1 MQYLAESW
9 HKFALVA
16 VLAASWSIYWSVTQS
31 QSQEARTEASMR
43 QMRDGPQGAK
53 AREEL
58 AARSHRDANLHIA
71 GWAGVALVSFFVFLA
86 DILKAAR
93 ALAGGEGQE
102 RKAGLAALALAAA
115 CGAGGCGYRP
125 FEPVKLETIK
135 SNEEAFLIP
144 LGADGKKQE
153 ASDSK
158 EYLKSNLVYGKQVQI
173 PQQWRPKGYETWGAN
188 GEWLDAAVLIR
199 VDTSP
204 VTREWTADPAS
215 GTSKKNEAVW
225 VMTSDQ
231 VEFSTGWTI
240 TARIEGREDAVRF
253 LHNYPNGSL
262 AAVLDSEVRS
272 KLQAEFGLAVTD
284 LPMEKLRLA
293 ATPVITKV
301 VKNVTDFFKPRGI
314 TITNLGISGGFVYK
328 DPAIIAMM
336 VRVFTA
342 EQEQAIAKAATAAQS
357 ERNKA
362 NLSKAQ
368 GDADAILKTKKAEAD
383 GIKMVAEARAHEL
396 EKAKQD
402 VAAYMAI
409 KQLELQ
415 KELLLKWDG
424 SYPRYFMG
432 GGGAA
437 TPNMLLQL
445 PAVDA
450 GTRPAGAE
458 KGKK

>member
-1 MQYLAESW
+1 
-9 HKFALVA
+9 VA
-16 VLAASWSIYWSVTQS
+16 
-31 QSQEARTEASMR
+31 
-43 QMRDGPQGAK
+43 
-53 AREEL
+53 
-58 AARSHRDANLHIA
+58 
-71 GWAGVALVSFFVFLA
+71 FFVFLA
-86 DILKAAR
+86 DILRGVR
-93 ALAGGEGQE
+93 ALAGDGRED
-102 RKAGLAALALAAA
+102 RRRTGLAALALLAA

-125 FEPVKLETIK
+125 FEPVKLEVIGN
-135 SNEEAFLIP
+135 NEEAFLIP

-158 EYLKSNLVYGKQVQI
+158 EYLKSNMVYNKQVQI
-173 PQQWRPKGYETWGAN
+173 PQQWRPKGFETFAAN
-188 GEWLDAAVLIR
+188 GEWIDAAVLIR
-199 VDTSP
+199 VNTSP
-204 VTREWTADPAS
+204 VTREWTADPTS

-240 TARIEGREDAVRF
+240 TARIKDRDAAVKF

-301 VKNVTDFFKPRGI
+301 VKNVTDFFAPRGI
-314 TITNLGISGGFVYK
+314 EITNLGITGGFVYK

-342 EQEQAIAKAATAAQS
+342 EQEQSIAKANTAAQN

-368 GDADAILKTKKAEAD
+368 GDADAIMKTKKAEAD
-383 GIKMVAEARAHEL
+383 GIRMVAEARAHEVD
-396 EKAKQD
+396 KAKQD
-402 VAAYMAI
+402 MGAYMAL

-432 GGGAA
+432 GGGANS
-437 TPNMLLQL
+437 PNLLLQL
-445 PAVDA
+445 PPVDA
-450 GTRPAGAE
+450 GKRPAGAATD
-458 KGKK
+458 KR